1 MNSEMNSEP
10 NSAVI
15 SVRGPQMRLPLQAA
29 GVTRQLVGSSAVSDG
44 SGIQPSS
51 WWDTLRDAARIGV
64 NLW

>member
-51 WWDTLRDAARIGV
+51 WWDALRSGLQTGL